1 MTLHDPTPGSPPARP
16 PALRDEMSEARRDE
30 LLTVL
35 PPERLREHVET
46 LRNEIA
52 ALTGD
57 AAGSRTPPMIGPG
70 SVDWVGL
77 GRQAHAA
84 AGHAQLLGFVEIGRL
99 LNAMEAAAKRA
110 DLAQLEAARD
120 GLSAQLALGGPAA
133 PAP

>member
-1 MTLHDPTPGSPPARP
+1 MNTNPLLNLGFEIPFDRIEAAHVEPA
-16 PALRDEMSEARRDE
+16 SEA
-30 LLTVL
+30 LI
-35 PPERLREHVET
+35 ERAQAQLD
-46 LRNEIA
+46 EIA

-84 AGHAQLLGFVEIGRL
+84 AGHAQLLGFVEIARL
-99 LNAMEAAAKRA
+99 LNAMEAAGKRA
-110 DLAQLEAARD
+110 DLTQLEAARD

-133 PAP
+133 PEP